1 MAEPEG
7 FAILDCPHLSPRQ
20 NMGKLSEKVA
30 IVTGAS
36 RGIGRGIAAALARE
50 GATLVLNSR
59 GADRLEALAAELRA
73 ADSQVEALAGD
84 VSQEDVVERLFARS
98 LESFGR
104 VDLLV
109 NNAGAFDGGP
119 LDAFDIAAWDS
130 VLATN
135 LRAPFL
141 CTRAALAIMKRQRSG
156 RIINIGS
163 ISASR
168 VRPHSAAYSASK
180 HGLWGLTQ
188 VAALEG
194 REYGVTVC
202 CLNPG
207 NIAVE
212 RRQES
217 TAIEDREPMISVA
230 DIAEVALLMATLPPN
245 VEMLEATVLPHE
257 QKYVGRG

>member
-1 MAEPEG
+1 
-7 FAILDCPHLSPRQ
+7 
-20 NMGKLSEKVA
+20 MGKLSQKVA

-50 GATLVLNSR
+50 GAALLLNSR
-59 GADRLEALAAELRA
+59 SADRLEGVAAELRTA
-73 ADSQVEALAGD
+73 GTRVEVLAGD
-84 VSQEDVVERLFARS
+84 VAQEQIVDRLFATA
-98 LESFGR
+98 LERFGR
-104 VDLLV
+104 LDLLV

-141 CTRAALAIMKRQRSG
+141 CTRAALAIMKRQQSG

-168 VRPHSAAYSASK
+168 VRPNSAAYSASK

-212 RRQES
+212 RRRAS
-217 TAIEDREPMISVA
+217 DAVEDQEPMISIA

>member
-1 MAEPEG
+1 
-7 FAILDCPHLSPRQ
+7 
-20 NMGKLSEKVA
+20 MGKLTDKVA

-50 GATLVLNSR
+50 GATLVLNGRSVES
-59 GADRLEALAAELRA
+59 LESTAQELRSA
-73 ADSQVEALAGD
+73 GSQIEIVAGD
-84 VSQEDVVERLFARS
+84 VAEQSVVEQLFAVTLKR
-98 LESFGR
+98 FGR
-104 VDLLV
+104 LDLLV
-109 NNAGAFDGGP
+109 NNAGAFDGAP
-119 LDAFDIAAWDS
+119 LEAFPIDAWDR
-130 VLATN
+130 VIATN

-141 CTRAALAIMKRQRSG
+141 CTRAALASMKPQQSG

-163 ISASR
+163 IAASR
-168 VRPHSAAYSASK
+168 VRPQSAAYAASK
-180 HGLWGLTQ
+180 HGLWGLSQ

-212 RRQES
+212 RRQVS
-217 TAIEDREPMISVA
+217 TAIEDEEPMIPVA

-245 VEMLEATVLPHE
+245 VEMLEAIVIPHE

>member
-1 MAEPEG
+1 MQHSKNP
-7 FAILDCPHLSPRQ
+7 
-20 NMGKLSEKVA
+20 MGKLTGKVA

-36 RGIGRGIAAALARE
+36 RGIGRGIAIALARE

-59 GADRLEALAAELRA
+59 DADRLADVVQELQA
-73 ADSQVEALAGD
+73 NATQIDSVAGD
-84 VSQEDVVERLFARS
+84 VAQENVVEQLFARTV
-98 LESFGR
+98 ERFGR
-104 VDLLV
+104 LDLLV

-119 LDAFDIAAWDS
+119 LDAFPIDAWDR
-130 VLATN
+130 VIATN

-141 CTRAALAIMKRQRSG
+141 CTRAALAIMKRQGSG

-163 ISASR
+163 IAASR
-168 VRPHSAAYSASK
+168 VRPHSAAYAASK

-188 VAALEG
+188 AAALEG
-194 REYGVTVC
+194 REYGVTVG

-212 RRQES
+212 RRQAS
-217 TAIEDREPMISVA
+217 GSAEDEEPMIAVE
-230 DIAEVALLMATLPPN
+230 DISEVALLMATLPPN
-245 VEMLEATVLPHE
+245 VEMLEAIVLPHQ